1 MAHGGAFVTGETDMC
16 MWGIKGA
23 QGADMITY
31 TSFLAND
38 FNWYR

>member
-1 MAHGGAFVTGETDMC
+1 MAHGSIFVTGETDISVC
-16 MWGIKGA
+16 EVSQGA

-38 FNWYR
+38 FN